1 LIALYL
7 AADVNYRLLNTTS
20 SSPAELS
27 TRIEMFQILF
37 IVPYEEMRDTV
48 AAVLKRYPLRD
59 QIESRIVVSPV
70 DRIDFA
76 NIGCC
81 DAIVARGYSAREL
94 AQGGLDVPVVEIEI
108 SGYDVIASV
117 QKASAHFAP
126 KSIAFIGFYNAF
138 NGIKNLSGMFGCEI
152 NVYIPRDV
160 SDLPT
165 MVRRAIDEGCD
176 TVIGGYS
183 VKGLA
188 REYGANA
195 IGLESGE
202 ESIGQALEEAI
213 RAVEIIRQER
223 IKAETHRIIT
233 QLVKNGIVYVDA
245 DGVIREDNIAARAM
259 ASCELKG
266 RRLADVFPHMEDSY
280 TESLLGI
287 KESTGQIRQ
296 IGDIA
301 VSLDCMPVVVD
312 AQPAGVVISFQNV
325 TRVQQLERQIREKM
339 HEKGLTAKYHFSDVV
354 HQTPIISNCI
364 ATARRY
370 APLPFNV
377 LITGETGTGKELF
390 AQSIHNES
398 SRKDGP
404 FVAVNCAA
412 LPENLLESE
421 LFGYVEGA
429 FTGTNKGGKAGLFE
443 LAHGGTL
450 FLDEIAEI
458 PVSVQGKLLRTLQ
471 EREVRRIGADKV
483 IAVDVRVIS
492 ATNND
497 LRDFAVR
504 GLFRRDLLY
513 RIDVLTLSVP
523 PLRHRPDDIVALFS
537 YFLKRYCDQHSIPVP
552 HINPRAFDLLRA
564 YEFPGN
570 VRELRNVAARAS
582 VLHHDPRQLSAE
594 DIELALYPDGASHQ
608 AASAIPSKE
617 TTILP
622 GGAGRVLAAI
632 DEEERHRTLEA
643 LTAARGKRGKA
654 AKLLGIDRSTLWRRL
669 QKYR

>member
-1 LIALYL
+1 
-7 AADVNYRLLNTTS
+7 
-20 SSPAELS
+20 
-27 TRIEMFQILF
+27 MFQILF
-37 IVPYEEMRDTV
+37 IVPYQEMHDTV
-48 AAVLKRYPLRD
+48 STVLKRHPRRE

-70 DRIDFA
+70 DRIDVA
-76 NIGCC
+76 NIGTC

-94 AQGGLDVPVVEIEI
+94 KQGSLDVPVIEIEI

-117 QKASAHFAP
+117 QKARQLFSP
-126 KSIAFIGFYNAF
+126 KKIAFIGFYNAL
-138 NGIKNLSGMFGCEI
+138 NGIKNFSGMFDCEI

-160 SDLPT
+160 GDLPT
-165 MVRRAIDEGCD
+165 MVRRAIHEGCD

-183 VKGLA
+183 AKELA
-188 REYGANA
+188 REHGAHA

-202 ESIGQALEEAI
+202 ESVGQALEEAI
-213 RAVEIIRQER
+213 RAVELIRQER
-223 IKAETHRIIT
+223 IKAEISRIIT
-233 QLVKNGIVYVDA
+233 QLVKNGIVYVDG
-245 DGVIREDNIAARAM
+245 DGVIREDNVAARTIA
-259 ASCELKG
+259 CCDLKG
-266 RRLADVFPHMEDSY
+266 RRLIDIFPHMEDSY
-280 TESLLGI
+280 SESLHGI
-287 KESTGQIRQ
+287 KESTGQIRK
-296 IGDIA
+296 IGDIT
-301 VSLDCMPVVVD
+301 VSLDCMPVAVGG
-312 AQPAGVVISFQNV
+312 QPAGVVISFQNV

-354 HQTPIISNCI
+354 HQTPIISTCI

-370 APLPFNV
+370 APLPFNI

-398 SRKDGP
+398 LRKEGP

-429 FTGTNKGGKAGLFE
+429 FTGTSKGGKAGLFE

-497 LRDFAVR
+497 LREFATR

-513 RIDVLTLSVP
+513 RIDVLTLAIP

-537 YFLKRYCDQHSIPVP
+537 CFLKRYCDQHSIPVP
-552 HINPRAFDLLRA
+552 HIAPRALDPLRA

-570 VRELRNVAARAS
+570 VRELRNIAARAS
-582 VLHHDPRQLSAE
+582 VLHHDPQQLTKE
-594 DIELALYPDGASHQ
+594 DIERALYPDGSSYPLDSTINDRNPNA
-608 AASAIPSKE
+608 PSDV
-617 TTILP
+617 TGQIL
-622 GGAGRVLAAI
+622 ADI
-632 DEEERHRTLEA
+632 EEREWQRTLEA
-643 LTAARGKRGKA
+643 LSAARGKRGKA
-654 AKLLGIDRSTLWRRL
+654 AELLGIDRTTLWRRL
-669 QKYR
+669 RKSR